1 MCVYVSRRRMD
12 NRKAG
17 YELLREASIK
27 EGLIGGRKVGFRVE
41 VYDGAIKRINVCL
54 A

>member
-1 MCVYVSRRRMD
+1 MG

-17 YELLREASIK
+17 YELLREASRK

-41 VYDGAIKRINVCL
+41 VYDGTIKRINIICL